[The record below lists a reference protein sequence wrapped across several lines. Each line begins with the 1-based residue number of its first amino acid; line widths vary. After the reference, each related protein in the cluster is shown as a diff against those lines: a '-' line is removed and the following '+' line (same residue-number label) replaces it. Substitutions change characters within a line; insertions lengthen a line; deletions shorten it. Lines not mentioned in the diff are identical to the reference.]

1 MNSLDAVL
9 ITHPRDVI
17 IYANSAAEELFG
29 YTEEEIYEVSWKGL
43 VDNNDPQLPVFFAEL
58 SHSGKALSELTFEK
72 KDGSK
77 FSGEISTSFVDENR
91 NAQSISVVRDIT
103 ERKKSES
110 QLKKLLDNV
119 EREKNRLS
127 ALINSIND
135 EIWFADTNR
144 KFTLANP
151 SALQEFMMV
160 SEDDTDVEELAMSLE
175 VYRSDG
181 SSRPVNEA
189 PPLLALEGDVIK
201 NQEEIIRT
209 PATNEL
215 RYRQVSASP
224 VKDNNGN
231 IIGTVSVVRDITELK
246 LAEMALR
253 ESEEKY
259 RNILE
264 NIQDAYIRTD
274 KEGNIIMASPSAAF
288 MYRFDSPKDMIGI
301 SAFSLYKNPEDRDFL
316 QLELNKH
323 GKVEDYE
330 VEALKKDGL
339 SFLVSVNSQFHFDY
353 SGEIQ
358 GTEAFVR
365 DITERK
371 RVEKSL
377 RDSEERLRLAQTRG
391 NVGVWDWNTITDELN
406 FTPELE
412 QLYGL
417 NPGTIKTYQNW
428 RQLTHPDDIEKIEAE
443 REEKIANHES
453 FDVEFRIKHK
463 SGDLRWL
470 SARGG
475 AIYNDEGEVVRVLGI
490 NTDITDRK
498 RDEELLRDQQKAL
511 EIRNKELQALFDYS
525 EASMAMFDAQ
535 PPYTVLAHNKYYQG
549 LWAEPFKSEGLVG
562 KNLLDYVPFVELSGV
577 MAVYDE
583 VVRTQQVKT
592 LINFPYDGMERGRT
606 WWNWHLSPVI
616 HDDEVVALVH
626 MAFDVTNEID
636 ALERA
641 DKSIKE
647 LKRSNKELKQFAYVS
662 SHDLQ
667 EPLRMVALFTQL
679 LERRYKG
686 KLDDEADE
694 YIGFI
699 VEGAHR
705 MKYLIDDLL
714 SFSQL
719 NNKTKECESIELET
733 LLDSALFNLKDSVDK
748 NNAQITHG
756 PLPTITGDPNQIIQ
770 VFQNLIANAIKFNDN
785 NTPKIH
791 ISAQKNENE
800 WIIQIRDN
808 GIGIAPEYQNKIF
821 EVFKRLNVREKY
833 PGTGIGLAICQKII
847 ERHGGRI
854 WVESELEKGSTFY
867 FTLPE

>member
-9 ITHPRDVI
+9 ITHPADIV

-29 YTEEEIYEVSWKGL
+29 YTEEEIYELSWKGL
-43 VDNNDPQLPVFFAEL
+43 VDNFDPRLPIFLEEL
-58 SHSGKALSELTFEK
+58 SRSGKAKSELTFEK

-77 FSGEISTSFVDENR
+77 FPGEISTSFVDENR

-103 ERKKSES
+103 ERKKSEF
-110 QLKKLLDNV
+110 QLKKLLGNV
-119 EREKNRLS
+119 EKEKNRLS

-135 EIWFADTNR
+135 EIWFADTD
-144 KFTLANP
+144 KIFTLANP
-151 SALQEFMMV
+151 SALKEFKMV
-160 SEDDTDVEELAMSLE
+160 SDEDISVEELALSLE

-181 SSRPVNEA
+181 SSRPVEEA
-189 PPLLALEGDVIK
+189 PPLRALEGEVVK

-224 VKDNNGN
+224 VKDKNGN
-231 IIGTVSVVRDITELK
+231 ILGTVSVVRDITELK
-246 LAEMALR
+246 LAEEALR
-253 ESEEKY
+253 ESEDRY

-264 NIQDAYIRTD
+264 NIQDAYIRAD
-274 KEGNIIMASPSAAF
+274 KEGNVIMASPSAAV
-288 MYRFDSPKDMIGI
+288 MYRFDSPQEMIGI
-301 SAFSLYKNPEDRDFL
+301 SAFSLYKNPEDRDSL
-316 QLELNKH
+316 LLELNKH

-330 VEALKKDGL
+330 SEALRKNGS
-339 SFLVSVNSQFHFDY
+339 SFLVSLNSQFHYDY

-365 DITERK
+365 DITARK
-371 RVEKSL
+371 GIEASL
-377 RDSEERLRLAQTRG
+377 RESEERLRLAQTRG
-391 NVGVWDWNTITDELN
+391 NVGVWDWNTITNELS

-417 NPGTIKTYQNW
+417 QPGTIKTYQDW

-443 REEKIANHES
+443 REEKIANHKS
-453 FDVEFRIKHK
+453 FDVEFRIIHE
-463 SGDLRWL
+463 SGDLHWL
-470 SARGG
+470 SAKGG

-498 RDEELLRDQQKAL
+498 RNEELLRDQQKRL
-511 EIRNKELQALFDYS
+511 EIKNKELQALFDYS
-525 EASMAMFDAQ
+525 EASMAIFDAQ

-549 LWAEPFKSEGLVG
+549 LWAEPFKSETLVG
-562 KNLLDYVPFVELSGV
+562 KNLLDYVPLVEVSGV

-583 VVRTQQVKT
+583 VVRTREVKT
-592 LINFPYDGMERGRT
+592 LINFPYDGMESGRT

-616 HDDEVVALVH
+616 HDDKVVALVH
-626 MAFDVTNEID
+626 MAFDVTNEIS

-641 DKSIKE
+641 DKSIAE
-647 LKRSNKELKQFAYVS
+647 LKRSNKELEQFAYVS

-679 LERRYKG
+679 LGRRYKG

-719 NNKTKECESIELET
+719 NTQAKEFESIDLEII
-733 LLDSALFNLKDSVDK
+733 LDTALFNLKASVDK
-748 NNAQITHG
+748 TNAQITHD
-756 PLPTITGDPNQIIQ
+756 PLPVITGDPSQIVQ
-770 VFQNLIANAIKFNDN
+770 VFQNLIANGLKFNDN
-785 NTPKIH
+785 NTPEIH

-800 WIIQIRDN
+800 WVFQIRDN
-808 GIGIAPEYQNKIF
+808 GIGIAPEYQDKIF

-847 ERHGGRI
+847 ERHGGRV
-854 WVESELEKGSTFY
+854 WVESELEKGSIFY

>member
-1 MNSLDAVL
+1 ML
-9 ITHPRDVI
+9 R
-17 IYANSAAEELFG
+17 F
-29 YTEEEIYEVSWKGL
+29 
-43 VDNNDPQLPVFFAEL
+43 DP
-58 SHSGKALSELTFEK
+58 
-72 KDGSK
+72 
-77 FSGEISTSFVDENR
+77 
-91 NAQSISVVRDIT
+91 
-103 ERKKSES
+103 
-110 QLKKLLDNV
+110 
-119 EREKNRLS
+119 
-127 ALINSIND
+127 
-135 EIWFADTNR
+135 
-144 KFTLANP
+144 
-151 SALQEFMMV
+151 
-160 SEDDTDVEELAMSLE
+160 
-175 VYRSDG
+175 
-181 SSRPVNEA
+181 SRPVNEA

>member
-9 ITHPRDVI
+9 ITHPMDVI

-29 YTEEEIYEVSWKGL
+29 YTEEEIYKVSWKGL

-58 SHSGKALSELTFEK
+58 SRSGKALSELTFEK

-103 ERKKSES
+103 ERKKSET

-119 EREKNRLS
+119 EKEKNRLS

-135 EIWFADTNR
+135 EIWFADTNK

-160 SEDDTDVEELAMSLE
+160 SENDISVEELAMSLE

-189 PPLLALEGDVIK
+189 PPLLAFEGDVIK

-224 VKDNNGN
+224 VKDNNGS

-246 LAEMALR
+246 LAEAALR
-253 ESEEKY
+253 ESEARY

-288 MYRFDSPKDMIGI
+288 MYRFDSPKEMIGI
-301 SAFSLYKNPEDRDFL
+301 SAFSLYKNPEDRDSL
-316 QLELNKH
+316 KLELNKH

-330 VEALKKDGL
+330 AEALKKDGS
-339 SFLVSVNSQFHFDY
+339 SFLVSLNSQFHFDY

-371 RVEKSL
+371 RVENSL

-498 RDEELLRDQQKAL
+498 RDEELLRDQQKTL

-525 EASMAMFDAQ
+525 EASMAIFDAQ

-549 LWAEPFKSEGLVG
+549 LWTEPFKSEGLVG

-719 NNKTKECESIELET
+719 NYKTKECESIELET
-733 LLDSALFNLKDSVDK
+733 LLDSALFNLKNSVDK

-770 VFQNLIANAIKFNDN
+770 VLQNLIANAIKFNDN

-791 ISAQKNENE
+791 ISAKKNGNE

-808 GIGIAPEYQNKIF
+808 GIGIAPEHQDKIF

-833 PGTGIGLAICQKII
+833 PGTGIGLAICKKII

-854 WVESELEKGSTFY
+854 WVKSELEKGSTFY